1 MTLRKW
7 ILVASAA
14 VCLVGFSGCKKHGPT
29 ASDLYNDNAAVDAG
43 LPYPVMDWRALTS
56 GADREAMTTA
66 TLFGNDTA
74 IAAARSGQ
82 AYTTGAVLGLVTWRQ
97 KEDAHW
103 FGGRIPDEPV
113 SVEFVAFGPGVMP
126 VYRHFAGTPM
136 VEQADSGGAARVA
149 VIEGM
154 KIVRLP

>member
-1 MTLRKW
+1 MTLKKMV
-7 ILVASAA
+7 LVGAA
-14 VCLVGFSGCKKHGPT
+14 VGCLSMAVGCRGHKAT
-29 ASDLYNDNAAVDAG
+29 ASDLFNDNATVDAG

-56 GADREAMTTA
+56 RVDRGALTTS

-74 IAAARSGQ
+74 VAAARSGQ

-103 FGGRIPDEPV
+103 FGGRIPDAPI

-126 VYRHFAGTPM
+126 VYRHFAGMPM

-154 KIVRLP
+154 TAARLP

>member
-1 MTLRKW
+1 MSLRKMV
-7 ILVASAA
+7 LVGAA
-14 VCLVGFSGCKKHGPT
+14 VGCLSMVVGCRGHKPT
-29 ASDLYNDNAAVDAG
+29 ASDLYNDNAAVDAS
-43 LPYPVMDWRALTS
+43 LPYPVMDWRALS
-56 GADREAMTTA
+56 SSADREAMTTA

-103 FGGRIPDEPV
+103 FGGRIPDGPV
-113 SVEFVAFGPGVMP
+113 AVEFVAFGPGAMP

-136 VEQADSGGAARVA
+136 VEQADSGGVARVA

-154 KIVRLP
+154 KAARLP